1 MANLIPH
8 AGPAARRPLFIV
20 RDGDAPLVIGVD
32 RAGRLRVLR
41 RTGAAAWSGLDLAA
55 ALPGAVR
62 CADVRQAAEGT
73 LAIAFSLKHPG
84 GACTLHVATGVQPG
98 QDDAAWLDTVRHLP
112 PVPGLPAGARIKRL
126 GFGLLQEGAPVL
138 LLIDAATDRGVK
150 TWYCNAA
157 APQQTMRPLPLS
169 AAGAQAIGSFRQP
182 GVWTLHDDGATTA
195 LRFAPL
201 RDPFGC
207 DVDLEYRHL
216 PPHTHSV
223 LLAPGGMP
231 NVPDLYAAGE
241 GVAVYRGGNTL
252 PQPVAPVTGA
262 RLLWSHVRD
271 GAEYLAYA
279 DADGALWM
287 VARPRRGAWGAPFR
301 LTRRRAVLAVA
312 GQFIHAAAVEEGD
325 LEVQRF
331 TMDGQL
337 YDSETAAPGW

>member
-8 AGPAARRPLFIV
+8 GGPAPRRPLFIV
-20 RDGDAPLVIGVD
+20 RDGDEPLVIGVD
-32 RAGRLRVLR
+32 RAGRLRLLR
-41 RTGAAAWSGLDLAA
+41 RTGAAAWSSTDLAA
-55 ALPGAVR
+55 ALPGSVR
-62 CADVRQAAEGT
+62 CADVHQAPDGT
-73 LAIAFSLKHPG
+73 LAIAFSLRQPG
-84 GACTLHVATGVQPG
+84 GACTLQVATGLHAG
-98 QDDAAWLDTVRHLP
+98 QDDADWLDTIRHLP
-112 PVPGLPAGARIKRL
+112 PVPGLPAGTRIKRL
-126 GFGLLQEGAPVL
+126 RFGLLQEGAPAL

-157 APQQTMRPLPLS
+157 APGQTMRPLPWP
-169 AAGAQAIGSFRQP
+169 AAGAQAIGNFRQP
-182 GVWTLHDDGATTA
+182 GVWALHDDGGTTG
-195 LRFAPL
+195 LRFLPL
-201 RDPFGC
+201 RDPFGWA
-207 DVDLEYRHL
+207 VDLAYRHL

-241 GVAVYRGGNTL
+241 GIVVYRGGNTL
-252 PQPVAPVTGA
+252 PQPVAPVAGA
-262 RLLWSHVRD
+262 RLLWSHARD

-287 VARPRRGAWGAPFR
+287 VTRPRRGAWGAPFR

-337 YDSETAAPGW
+337 YGSETAARDW